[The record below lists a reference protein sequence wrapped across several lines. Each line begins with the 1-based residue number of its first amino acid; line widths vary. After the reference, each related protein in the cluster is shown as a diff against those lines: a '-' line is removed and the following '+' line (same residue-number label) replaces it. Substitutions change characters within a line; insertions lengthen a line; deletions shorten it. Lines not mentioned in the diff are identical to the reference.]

1 MDRYNPSMLALA
13 REWRQ
18 VTQSELASRLSITQG
33 KLSKMESGVLPI
45 SDEMASRVS
54 AELACPISF
63 FEQTDQLYGP
73 GVGELYHRKRHSAS
87 KKLMQNLYAGI
98 NVRRMHVDR
107 LLRGAEAIDCKI
119 FDHDIDEYDGR
130 ADEIARMVRAE
141 WTLEYGPIKNVT
153 ESIEQAGGIIIP
165 CDFGT
170 RLIDGMS
177 RWVPGLPPLFFIN
190 KDLPPDRWRFTLC
203 HELAHLIMHRTPNL
217 NMERQA
223 NEFAAEFLMPKDQI
237 RSMLND
243 VNLPQLIRLKEHWR
257 VAMSALLKRT
267 EDLGK
272 ITSRQARYLWM
283 RMSATGMKAH
293 EPFEHLVPVEQTSTL
308 RDLIRVHCTDLGYSI
323 DELCKLLSVELSDLH
338 SLYPFAVGDAPK
350 SHLSLLKS

>member
-1 MDRYNPSMLALA
+1 MAPYNPSMVALA

-18 VTQSELASRLSITQG
+18 VTQSELASRLGVTQG

-45 SDEMASRVS
+45 SDEMASRICG
-54 AELACPISF
+54 ELACPIVL

-73 GVGELYHRKRHSAS
+73 AVGELYHRKRHSAS
-87 KKLMQNLYAGI
+87 KKLMQHLYAGI
-98 NVRRMHVDR
+98 NVRRMHIDR

-119 FDHDIDEYDGR
+119 IDHDIDEYDGR
-130 ADEIARMVRAE
+130 AYEIARMVRAE
-141 WTLEYGPIKNVT
+141 WSLPYGPIKNVT
-153 ESIEQAGGIIIP
+153 EAIEQAGGIIIP

-203 HELAHLIMHRTPNL
+203 HELAHLVMHRSPNVD
-217 NMERQA
+217 MERQA
-223 NEFAAEFLMPKDQI
+223 NEFAAEFLMPRDQI
-237 RSMLND
+237 RPMLND
-243 VNLPQLIRLKEHWR
+243 VNLSKLIQLKEHWR

-293 EPFEHLVPVEQTSTL
+293 EPFEHLVPVEKVTTL
-308 RDLIRVHCTDLGYSI
+308 KDLIRVHFTDLGYTVE
-323 DELCKLLSVELSDLH
+323 ELCQLLSLEINDLY
-338 SLYPFAVGDAPK
+338 SLYPFAMENTPK
-350 SHLSLLKS
+350 AHLSLIKD